1 VFIIYCMMYIAFIDE
16 SALPCRRHN
25 FMIFMSQY
33 LRSFNMD
40 IIEDE
45 PAMS

>member
-1 VFIIYCMMYIAFIDE
+1 MMYIAFIDE
-16 SALPCRRHN
+16 SALSCRRHN